1 LEEKLLLEIRKFPD
15 KVLREKATKVDNVD
29 EEIKTLVE
37 NMFETMYEAPGIGL
51 AAPQVGVLKRLFVVD
66 ETEGEDKTQQL
77 VFINPEITEKN
88 GEEVGEEGCLS
99 VPGEYENVKRFAL
112 IKAKAL
118 DIKGEE
124 FEIEA
129 EGLLARAIQHELDHL
144 DGKLFIDKLSS
155 LKREMLKKRIK
166 KKIAAGEY

>member
-1 LEEKLLLEIRKFPD
+1 MLLEIRKFPD

-66 ETEGEDKTQQL
+66 VTAGEDKTQQL

>member
-66 ETEGEDKTQQL
+66 VTAGEDKTQQL
-77 VFINPEITEKN
+77 VFINPEITEKT